1 MVDNCISMFMK
12 EKKEKEYRIY
22 VTDVLQSIL
31 KAQYAEPLEIPRWID
46 IAEPPK
52 ETKSE
57 RTADEIIQD
66 ISHKLDMLG
75 K

>member
-1 MVDNCISMFMK
+1 MVDNCISMLMK

-31 KAQYAEPLEIPRWID
+31 KAHYAGSLEIPRWID

-52 ETKSE
+52 ETKPE

-66 ISHKLDMLG
+66 ISHKLNMLG